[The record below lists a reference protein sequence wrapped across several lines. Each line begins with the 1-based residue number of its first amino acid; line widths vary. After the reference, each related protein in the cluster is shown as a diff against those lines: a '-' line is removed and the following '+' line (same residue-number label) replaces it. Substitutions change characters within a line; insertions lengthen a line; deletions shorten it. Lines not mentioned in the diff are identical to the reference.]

1 MSYKIRFSQMKF
13 LSKILPNNYIFLL
26 KSIVIFLLFLLV
38 SCAAPNGVYVFYDEP
53 AYAEKEKRL
62 PINTEQ
68 AATLFARN
76 YFEQHPSAE
85 KVTAYIDVL
94 FRKKYIVSPDEIRYR
109 AKYGGYYLTPDTYW
123 VHGKT
128 GKLKKNKRYILYLPR
143 VRRASKAGI
152 ARFWID
158 SFTKTYVRDSLLNT
172 P

>member
-1 MSYKIRFSQMKF
+1 MKHIP
-13 LSKILPNNYIFLL
+13 L
-26 KSIVIFLLFLLV
+26 FLLFLVV
-38 SCAAPNGVYVFYDEP
+38 SCQAPEGAYVFYDEP
-53 AYAEKEKRL
+53 AYAEKERQL
-62 PINTEQ
+62 PISTEQ

-109 AKYGGYYLTPDTYW
+109 AKYGGYYLTTDTYW

>member
-13 LSKILPNNYIFLL
+13 LLKILPNSYIFQT
-26 KSIVIFLLFLLV
+26 KNVAIFLLFLV
-38 SCAAPNGVYVFYDEP
+38 TSCAAPNGAYVFYDEP
-53 AYAEKEKRL
+53 AYAEKERRL

-94 FRKKYIVSPDEIRYR
+94 FRRKYIVSPTWLLHNTKFG
-109 AKYGGYYLTPDTYW
+109 ACFLTPDTYW
-123 VHGKT
+123 VDGKT
-128 GKLKKNKRYILYLPR
+128 GKLKKNKREVLYLRR
-143 VRRASKAGI
+143 VGRADENGVSIFRKGT
-152 ARFWID
+152 
-158 SFTKTYVRDSLLNT
+158 FTKTYVRDSLLNT

>member
-13 LSKILPNNYIFLL
+13 LLKILPNSYIFQT
-26 KSIVIFLLFLLV
+26 KNVAIFLLFLV
-38 SCAAPNGVYVFYDEP
+38 TSCAAPNGAYVFYDEP
-53 AYAEKEKRL
+53 AYAEKERRL

-94 FRKKYIVSPDEIRYR
+94 FRKKYIVSPYKIRYR
-109 AKYGGYYLTPDTYW
+109 SKYGGYYLTTDTYW

-143 VRRASKAGI
+143 VRRAGKAGI

>member
-26 KSIVIFLLFLLV
+26 KSIVIFLLFLLA
-38 SCAAPNGVYVFYDEP
+38 SCAAPNGAYVFYDEP

-94 FRKKYIVSPDEIRYR
+94 FAEKYIVSPTMLLHNTKLG
-109 AKYGGYYLTPDTYW
+109 ACYLTPDTYW
-123 VHGKT
+123 VDGKT
-128 GKLKKNKRYILYLPR
+128 GKLKKNKREALYLRR
-143 VRRASKAGI
+143 VGRADANGVSIFRKGTFI
-152 ARFWID
+152 
-158 SFTKTYVRDSLLNT
+158 KTYMRDSLLNT